1 MPPGSAVAPNPA
13 PTPLKAELCPEYS
26 RIHIESAES
35 AEFPDVTVQK
45 TMANAVGEIANNL
58 SDILADVINN
68 GGIGIEAPEKPDDD
82 LLTHV
87 IGTVKAVLQNES
99 NQFKG
104 VDTRRIKDLLSLAIK
119 LQKRN
124 PETIPT
130 IKQALK
136 ADHKAY
142 LVSLNDSKKP
152 DSKVLADE
160 DDPND
165 QVAGTSRRTDISSD
179 EIEARIGDLF
189 LKNRLSRMNKLSNLS
204 PLEHRKNKSASAQP
218 AVDANAENKKAVP
231 TKATTNEDKRRHDPA
246 STSQNSTSR
255 DKVDPPTKLE
265 DKELNVGGWV
275 LREGEDPKEFAELAH
290 RIEDRQTG

>member
-1 MPPGSAVAPNPA
+1 MPPGSASASNPA
-13 PTPLKAELCPEYS
+13 PTPPIAELCPEYS
-26 RIHIESAES
+26 LIHIESAES

-68 GGIGIEAPEKPDDD
+68 GGIDKKKPSKPEDD

-104 VDTRRIKDLLSLAIK
+104 VDTRRIEELLGLALK

-124 PETIPT
+124 PKTIPT
-130 IKQALK
+130 IKEALK
-136 ADHKAY
+136 DDHKAY
-142 LVSLNDSKKP
+142 LVSLNESKKP

-160 DDPND
+160 DDQND
-165 QVAGTSRRTDISSD
+165 QVAGTPRLTDISSD
-179 EIEARIGDLF
+179 EIEARIGNLF

-218 AVDANAENKKAVP
+218 ALEANAENNKAVP
-231 TKATTNEDKRRHDPA
+231 TKATTNEDDRRVDRPP
-246 STSQNSTSR
+246 TSQDSTSR
-255 DKVDPPTKLE
+255 EKVHPPTTEKKPESSTDGIILKKDANRQVAEDCISHLDEFLE
-265 DKELNVGGWV
+265 
-275 LREGEDPKEFAELAH
+275 R
-290 RIEDRQTG
+290 